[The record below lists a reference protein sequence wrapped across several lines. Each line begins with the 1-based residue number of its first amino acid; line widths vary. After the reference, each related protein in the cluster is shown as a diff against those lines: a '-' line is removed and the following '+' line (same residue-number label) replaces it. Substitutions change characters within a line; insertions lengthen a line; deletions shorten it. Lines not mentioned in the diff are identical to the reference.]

1 MSELIELFFSA
12 VHGLDEQF
20 QEYKC
25 PVFMGCLV
33 TVSGLSNDERKEVKK
48 LVEREGMFYQIQSCK
63 YEYPDILFLFLH
75 KSMSWRLI
83 RSVSARH
90 Y

>member
-1 MSELIELFFSA
+1 MGCLDCTIIFFSA

-33 TVSGLSNDERKEVKK
+33 TVSGLGSQERKEVKK
-48 LVEREGMFYQIQSCK
+48 LVEKEGKLVFAYWVIFHAFLLSADFYA
-63 YEYPDILFLFLH
+63 PAMTMAGH
-75 KSMSWRLI
+75 
-83 RSVSARH
+83 
-90 Y
+90 